1 MTTANDVDFEEL
13 LTRFDRVT
21 KTLAD
26 APLDQHLGEA
36 KDIARQIQV
45 TLDAKTEASSENLAE
60 LQAEYSRLQAKESEL
75 AADLEATTRRC
86 QDASGTQKQ
95 TLESSISEEE
105 QSIQSLQEEIS
116 RLKQELYKYDDV
128 DDMNAMDPTYLQ
140 LLIYRGLGIRMI
152 QGEDGTFSKIR
163 LISDDKRNIH
173 EYQAKDYTPY
183 FVAKYIWDYIAYKED

>member
-1 MTTANDVDFEEL
+1 MAFRSLCLAWARAHRSAGIIISLVLPFFSFFMTTANDVDFEEL

-21 KTLAD
+21 KALAD
-26 APLDQHLGEA
+26 APLEQHLGEA

-45 TLDAKTEASSENLAE
+45 TLDAKTEASSENLAGTFKIPCFDSDHKFFTFFFLLE

-128 DDMNAMDPTYLQ
+128 DDMNAMDPT
-140 LLIYRGLGIRMI
+140 
-152 QGEDGTFSKIR
+152 
-163 LISDDKRNIH
+163 
-173 EYQAKDYTPY
+173 
-183 FVAKYIWDYIAYKED
+183 